1 MTITDRIEINPNVML
16 GKPVIRGTRITV
28 ELILRK
34 LSEGATVADLLDAY
48 PRLTPDDIQAAI
60 GYAAD
65 TVAHEETVVLERSRS
80 VQAYRGAS
88 VRENP
93 RKRQSPTSKRRSRD
107 TSRPLSKTSCRS
119 RRDNP
124 FAQVVVPDHRE
135 LDRGTLRAILRQA
148 GIGVEDFLKLL

>member
-16 GKPVIRGTRITV
+16 GKPVIQGTRITV

-65 TVAHEETVVLERSRS
+65 TVAHEETVVLERSR
-80 VQAYRGAS
+80 
-88 VRENP
+88 
-93 RKRQSPTSKRRSRD
+93 KRTKR
-107 TSRPLSKTSCRS
+107 
-119 RRDNP
+119 
-124 FAQVVVPDHRE
+124 
-135 LDRGTLRAILRQA
+135 
-148 GIGVEDFLKLL
+148 